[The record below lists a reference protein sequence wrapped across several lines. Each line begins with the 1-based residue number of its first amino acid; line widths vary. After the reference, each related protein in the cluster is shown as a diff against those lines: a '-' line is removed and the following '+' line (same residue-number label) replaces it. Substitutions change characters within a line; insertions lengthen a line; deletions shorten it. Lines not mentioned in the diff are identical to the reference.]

1 MARTPLRA
9 AAAISRVFSSF
20 AIFIPNLAEWR
31 SVAGGDVVWTTKA
44 CRLHDARLENP
55 RQIHRVRRLSAYQPP
70 RPAAMK
76 AAIVG
81 QVSPLGRMLSQAKLF
96 KAP

>member
-1 MARTPLRA
+1 
-9 AAAISRVFSSF
+9 
-20 AIFIPNLAEWR
+20 
-31 SVAGGDVVWTTKA
+31 
-44 CRLHDARLENP
+44 
-55 RQIHRVRRLSAYQPP
+55 VRRLSAYQLP